1 MQQLANVLAAADD
14 AVRGSFLHI
23 FQCATRR
30 YRSDSQD
37 RQGVEG
43 RHTGC
48 WDEGSAS
55 ASARP
60 RKKAIL
66 AQKTM
71 RESVVSICFHAH
83 HYSLALAGLLP
94 PPPEAFHH
102 FISGDVERGGVLADW
117 LTGSRVRI
125 SHLWRTRTRDC
136 ACCFGLL
143 VPSPSLKGFGLS
155 TDSYSRET
163 ELIW

>member
-1 MQQLANVLAAADD
+1 MLCVGAFCISFSALRGGTDQTAKTDKVSRGGTQAA
-14 AVRGSFLHI
+14 G
-23 FQCATRR
+23 TR
-30 YRSDSQD
+30 
-37 RQGVEG
+37 
-43 RHTGC
+43 
-48 WDEGSAS
+48 GSAS